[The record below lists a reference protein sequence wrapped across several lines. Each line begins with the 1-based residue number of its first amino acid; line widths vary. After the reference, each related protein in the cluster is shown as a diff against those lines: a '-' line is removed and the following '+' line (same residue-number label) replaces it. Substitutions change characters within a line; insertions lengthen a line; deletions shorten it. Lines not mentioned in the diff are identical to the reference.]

1 MRALG
6 PGRSGRRLWPRIITV
21 VGIGCLA
28 IRSQSV
34 PASTRTSALGSSMLP
49 VFGDLDTV
57 RADADLALLSAIRD
71 LVTITMDTTP
81 LSTWII
87 QAVTVTTVEEV
98 FS

>member
-1 MRALG
+1 
-6 PGRSGRRLWPRIITV
+6 
-21 VGIGCLA
+21 
-28 IRSQSV
+28 
-34 PASTRTSALGSSMLP
+34 MLP

-87 QAVTVTTVEEV
+87 QAVTVTSVEEV